1 MGGRGS
7 ESNMGG
13 SKKTVAFDVFYGKEN
28 GGGKSEFII
37 KNGKVREANRDEYG
51 DSIKLTKEQI
61 IKNAKKAGYEVK
73 EYNAKEYKEKLETR
87 VKDRAETD
95 KQLNT
100 LDAQMGGNRSEQRRV
115 TRGRRGSRRGI

>member
-1 MGGRGS
+1 M
-7 ESNMGG
+7 
-13 SKKTVAFDVFYGKEN
+13 AFDVFYGKEN

-73 EYNAKEYKEKLETR
+73 EYNAKQYKEKMEAR
-87 VKDRAETD
+87 AKDRAKAD
-95 KQLNT
+95 KFLNEQ
-100 LDAQMGGNRSEQRRV
+100 DAAVGGNRSGVYHDQRE
-115 TRGRRGSRRGI
+115 RRGQNRMARYGYRHIY